1 MFSVSRCCVS
11 RCGVSHECLCMLP
24 TALHLNPATL
34 RDVNPHPTIHA
45 SPQSA
50 IQIHPPS
57 RPRCQRS
64 LPMPI
69 TPHPTPEERPIIPQP
84 KLRPIIRQLVIA
96 PEPPPRQLITPRPTR
111 SARALQRQRQHI
123 RVLLRVNAQ
132 RLDRQTAFRF
142 LAINR
147 CRWVRR
153 RG

>member
-1 MFSVSRCCVS
+1 M
-11 RCGVSHECLCMLP
+11 LCNQVIVLLP
-24 TALHLNPATL
+24 IAPQLDTTT
-34 RDVNPHPTIHA
+34 RQCINPHPTSHA

-50 IQIHPPS
+50 IHIHPPA
-57 RPRCQRS
+57 RPHCQRS
-64 LPMPI
+64 FPMPI
-69 TPHPTPEERPIIPQP
+69 TAHPTPEERPIIPQP